1 MKRAFSVG
9 MAGDGLSATGAAVLN
24 EDLPVG
30 PGEDATSD
38 VHAESSQRVIPRKYE
53 MSLVFDSTIEDLH
66 AILHNP
72 SPNTGGCQ

>member
-1 MKRAFSVG
+1 MKWALSVG
-9 MAGDGLSATGAAVLN
+9 MAGDGLSATGAAELN
-24 EDLPVG
+24 DDLVG

-53 MSLVFDSTIEDLH
+53 MGLVFDSTTEDLH

>member
-1 MKRAFSVG
+1 MKWALSVG
-9 MAGDGLSATGAAVLN
+9 MAGDGFSATGVAELN
-24 EDLPVG
+24 DDLVG
-30 PGEDATSD
+30 PGEDATSN

-53 MSLVFDSTIEDLH
+53 MGLVFDSTTEDLH